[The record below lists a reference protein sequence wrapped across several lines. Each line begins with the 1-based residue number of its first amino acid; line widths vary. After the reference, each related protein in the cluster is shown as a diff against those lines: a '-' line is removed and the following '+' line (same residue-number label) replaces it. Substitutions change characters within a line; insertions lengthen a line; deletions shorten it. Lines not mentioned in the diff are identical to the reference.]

1 MFFLSYFLLL
11 YIECIAHY
19 FEKAVA
25 KFDVQGAQHQ
35 TSRDEPI
42 GVFREALRRRR
53 RDGQGHAETS
63 VAMEIHGGH
72 LR

>member
-1 MFFLSYFLLL
+1 
-11 YIECIAHY
+11 
-19 FEKAVA
+19 
-25 KFDVQGAQHQ
+25 
-35 TSRDEPI
+35 
-42 GVFREALRRRR
+42 VFREALRRRR